1 MLTAYKI
8 TTEKGVSWSTSMAA
22 GVTLEDAEKYFIGH
36 RFDMGIDDTEDMQTA
51 VKVEKIA

>member
-22 GVTLEDAEKYFIGH
+22 GVTLEDAEKYFIGQ
-36 RFDMGIDDTEDMQTA
+36 RFGMGIDDNEDMQTA
-51 VKVEKIA
+51 ISVEKLA